1 MSSYVNSWLSNILK
15 DRVKPQ
21 DPSVLSVY
29 LCNAIN
35 KLFPNS
41 IEKVD
46 RYQPL
51 ENLNSF
57 LEVLKKFGTTL
68 PTPIPKATVLLDRK
82 NRSTLAQMLYSFTK
96 DVLTSTHLKTLFQ
109 EEGTWQRSLSY
120 LDLTTLTSTNKIDL
134 QTAVERS
141 FISGGAEFEVNL
153 VSPAINKIIHNN
165 KKSQNRSQ
173 KDLLKLNLPTI
184 KIQLLLK
191 GTKIIIFN
199 SEFYLKLQIKDI
211 SGLKL
216 LICDPRYLQFNTH
229 DGTNL
234 YLMFCDAFCSSF
246 FSRLLRMLKRYP
258 PQRLES
264 HYPIN
269 GKIIGYSKEYRALM
283 MRCIAKGTA
292 IFPLMYSSDLK
303 NQQMINTKEI
313 NTELQYPILL
323 YLNRRGI
330 HVGGINSKSPIIKLN
345 YLYDSEQILFSK
357 SQIPV
362 ANTDISLPPT
372 PVKKKNI
379 SSDININ
386 NNSSSSSNSNN
397 TGDKNKKAR
406 SHSEGRNKGNI
417 SRNNKNK
424 NSNSSNN
431 KKKDSRNI
439 NLLSSPMIGS
449 SSALTITDSNSDSE
463 NSLSENSENSSI
475 YFEKD
480 LVSFKLTKQ
489 KQKKQKKKM
498 KNKSDSLIQLSNNLN
513 NDQGTFLNSS
523 SSSSVLINESEK
535 KTNHRKGS
543 STIGTEENLF
553 KLISS
558 FSNDDLVVKEQQIE
572 TLAEWEEDSVICL
585 QEKQNREGV
594 ILTIKSRE
602 NENSNK
608 KRHKSKSK
616 RSKRNKQLTCKFIA
630 EHCDSVE
637 HLQNCIDFCQKLYS
651 SNKNDLEKNLLLLSP
666 QDNKALITLPRFSI
680 FKDTTINSKLNY
692 KFNPIKEKVI
702 TFSNIIYYET
712 NFNRNGNPIIFQRN
726 SFTNSIIFFSD
737 FSSFYLNNLTGKS
750 NDNGNSNN
758 KIKKIICLAK
768 NLIFTQKNKYFQ
780 KFKDRIHQN
789 LLKQTITFNLSILS
803 SSKKTLLYRW
813 ESANLVLRKK
823 SFQIFQNDICEIHL
837 PYSITN
843 RIIIHPGLNNL
854 FCLII
859 NLEFSIIINVKNSKE
874 RDLITNTFISFLNR
888 YLKLD
893 EKQSNQKKKNLKKSD
908 IIIYLNNNSNKFDLI
923 NRNSDDV
930 DSDDFDSDDVDSNV
944 DKNDDNIDIDDDDDK
959 KANDQKNTDKI
970 FNLNIFKNEINKKIQ
985 KSKFN
990 YNYIFTKKTK
1000 NTSINQNFNQTS
1012 NYNLYLFD
1020 SFWNSCGLMKIKLF
1034 VDHFKIKYGEKIIN
1048 RYYNK
1053 YVSFFLIN
1061 PNCNQGKFIIDEFN
1075 TIFVGFQNNI
1085 EKIGFINDLK
1095 IKIKNYL
1102 KEYYFNPI
1110 KFKNIKLKFSMLKNE
1125 QNEQKEQNQPPQNQF
1140 QQNEQ
1145 NQNEQNEQKEQ
1156 KEQNQQNEQ
1165 NEQNQQNE
1173 QNEQNQQNQKIVT
1186 IDCKFIIKYNY
1197 FKIKTKYFN
1206 YYSQFY
1212 TNYFIQKID
1221 KDDNDKHLNL
1231 YLNKKQWFEFIFDSK
1246 KNKKEFQKIM
1256 NKISKNYLNLKIQD
1270 QKESK
1275 KIIKKTI
1282 NKEINYNNTYTLND
1296 LQLSFSTNF
1305 FGMIFQN
1312 GDYIGIRYFSF
1323 LYNKLLIYDSK
1334 NPTLDIIFPLKGSEI
1349 IIHPYKKNVIKL
1361 SFVNG
1366 HIVTFIMCS
1375 PKITRIFLSI
1385 YLTMMKS
1392 QKNLNSSLFFQVKLT
1407 DSKIKTPEKIN
1418 LILTPLYLYLNKINN
1433 NYNKNKNIN
1442 KNKNDH
1448 KKNDIIKK
1456 NLKIPLANINLDFY
1470 FKQGEN
1476 LLLEIKNMNTYL
1488 LKFSRASLANKFNNK
1503 CLNYLDKCKFSNFI
1517 ENDVKNYF
1525 FVITFYHNS
1534 RSTTIFPIAP
1544 FGTISLTKK
1553 KLIINV
1559 DFSSESKQEFAFSE
1573 KISACVSE
1581 FNSNKILLTLP
1592 SNIKYL
1598 LSFKKEIHQEE
1609 FLFIINKYSN
1619 QVKMEIQNINI
1630 DKKDDDHVG
1639 SDDYS
1644 DSEDYQSIENEI
1656 KNLNLNQIIRD
1667 NNNNDDDNDNHDND
1681 NDWKPKII
1689 YQIQLFNKVQKN
1701 WISSTISIY
1710 KKKLKIDSEKKVY
1723 LDSLLKVNVFMNQQ
1737 KQKTTL
1743 KIIFDRLKKELFIK
1757 FLDLDQ
1763 KNNFLRQYSETILI
1777 LSNENENND
1786 YNECDNLDEKAK
1798 LIKKKWDKIE
1808 YNIKFTALNSKKLI
1822 NGQLTFK
1829 TSIGEM
1835 KIKNKKN
1842 EIIYNWIMDKSFKI
1856 LNNKNQNNLIRMDY
1870 QNGDQVVDI
1879 TFNSTDEIRQ
1889 LNSRIEYYFEN
1900 IFQTIKIW
1908 IFYSGKRRDEVANIR
1923 CENDGIQIWFYEKQI
1938 KNKFLY
1944 HNININK
1951 KLNSKNL
1958 INITFK
1964 KKLLLI
1970 MFPNEKLKNTFLKLY
1985 DAKIN
1990 NWKNEK

>member
-1 MSSYVNSWLSNILK
+1 MSSYVNSWLSHILK

-216 LICDPRYLQFNTH
+216 LICDPRYLQFNTQ

-386 NNSSSSSNSNN
+386 NNSSSSSNSNS

-666 QDNKALITLPRFSI
+666 QDNKALIMLPRFSI

-737 FSSFYLNNLTGKS
+737 FSSFYLNNLTCES

-893 EKQSNQKKKNLKKSD
+893 EKQSNQKNKNLKKSD

-930 DSDDFDSDDVDSNV
+930 DSDDVDSDDVDSDV

-1095 IKIKNYL
+1095 LKIKNYL

-1125 QNEQKEQNQPPQNQF
+1125 QNEQNEQNQPPQNQF

-1145 NQNEQNEQKEQ
+1145 NQNEQNEQNEQ

-1165 NEQNQQNE
+1165 NEQNDQNE
-1173 QNEQNQQNQKIVT
+1173 QNEQNYQNEQNEQNEQNDQNEQNQQNQKIVT
-1186 IDCKFIIKYNY
+1186 IDY
-1197 FKIKTKYFN
+1197 
-1206 YYSQFY
+1206 
-1212 TNYFIQKID
+1212 
-1221 KDDNDKHLNL
+1221 
-1231 YLNKKQWFEFIFDSK
+1231 
-1246 KNKKEFQKIM
+1246 
-1256 NKISKNYLNLKIQD
+1256 
-1270 QKESK
+1270 
-1275 KIIKKTI
+1275 
-1282 NKEINYNNTYTLND
+1282 
-1296 LQLSFSTNF
+1296 
-1305 FGMIFQN
+1305 
-1312 GDYIGIRYFSF
+1312 
-1323 LYNKLLIYDSK
+1323 
-1334 NPTLDIIFPLKGSEI
+1334 IIFPLKGSEI
-1349 IIHPYKKNVIKL
+1349 IIHPNKKNVIKL

-1667 NNNNDDDNDNHDND
+1667 NNNDDDDNDNHDND

-1786 YNECDNLDEKAK
+1786 YNEYDNLDEKAK
-1798 LIKKKWDKIE
+1798 LIKKKWDLIE

-1970 MFPNEKLKNTFLKLY
+1970 MFPNEKLKNTFLKLS